1 MGVNSSTSIDNRS
14 ASVRAVAMAGRGR
27 TTGLEDEAAGAAM
40 PVSSWSDDEN
50 EYFRDEARD
59 RPGTPLTPPRPLRS
73 SVASHS
79 PSRDSKFV
87 EMV

>member
-1 MGVNSSTSIDNRS
+1 
-14 ASVRAVAMAGRGR
+14 MAGRGR
-27 TTGLEDEAAGAAM
+27 TTNQEDEASGAAM
-40 PVSSWSDDEN
+40 PMSSSSDDEN
-50 EYFRDEARD
+50 EYFRDEVRD
-59 RPGTPLTPPRPLRS
+59 QPKTPLTPPRPLRS